1 MTTFDKKEIF
11 GRNHLEK
18 KSNEVFIG
26 NFNDR
31 GFSIVKHPSKR
42 KGKIAYDKNGN
53 KLNDKHFP
61 VFISREDARKVGIS
75 DRF

>member
-1 MTTFDKKEIF
+1 MKIINKGEIF
-11 GRNHLEK
+11 SRNHPEK
-18 KSNEVFIG
+18 IKDEVFIG

-31 GFSIVKHPSKR
+31 GFSIIKHLSKR

-53 KLNDKHFP
+53 RLNDEHFP